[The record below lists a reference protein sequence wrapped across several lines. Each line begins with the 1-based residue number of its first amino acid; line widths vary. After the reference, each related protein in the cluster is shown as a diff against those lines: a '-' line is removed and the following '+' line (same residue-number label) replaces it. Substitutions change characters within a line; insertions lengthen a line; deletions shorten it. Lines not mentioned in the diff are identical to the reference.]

1 MARIIETPYQ
11 YICSKVWLCFWRC
24 YVAQLFSVLW
34 SVFNS
39 LVLFTIM
46 SIIVLKLRLMQLKN
60 ISFLWRRLF
69 VFAYLFSRSKMF
81 PRFFFSQAIE
91 VCCHESDLKK
101 VQLRIWIPKNEI
113 KNRYEKH
120 SVLILR
126 QLGLLGIIYINT
138 VPKGNIKLQFFARHF
153 TSVPFHIAPS
163 HTYFS
168 LQTNLKLLFSI
179 FWRYFSF
186 EISIP
191 LLYLC

>member
-69 VFAYLFSRSKMF
+69 VFAYLFLKEQDVSS
-81 PRFFFSQAIE
+81 FFFSLQQLKSVATKVIW
-91 VCCHESDLKK
+91 KK

-120 SVLILR
+120 SLLILR
-126 QLGLLGIIYINT
+126 QLGILGIIYINT

-153 TSVPFHIAPS
+153 TSS
-163 HTYFS
+163 FS
-168 LQTNLKLLFSI
+168 SCAISYI
-179 FWRYFSF
+179 F
-186 EISIP
+186 
-191 LLYLC
+191 